1 MGDEHSG
8 SEGHRDEQSGL
19 KQHEGCGVMSDPT
32 QNNTEGAR
40 DEPLG
45 SKPQRGP
52 EVSNWAWNAMVGVR
66 DELLGLKQYERVGM
80 RAIWGETTRRGRDMS
95 RWARNHKV
103 GQKRAMLGWGASGH
117 APENTI
123 KVEDER

>member
-19 KQHEGCGVMSDPT
+19 KQHEGHGDMSDPM
-32 QNNTEGAR
+32 QNNMEGVR

-52 EVSNWAWNAMVGVR
+52 EVSNRARNAMVGVSSVSKSSWQLVQR
-66 DELLGLKQYERVGM
+66 LATGL
-80 RAIWGETTRRGRDMS
+80 D
-95 RWARNHKV
+95 RN
-103 GQKRAMLGWGASGH
+103 
-117 APENTI
+117 
-123 KVEDER
+123 

>member
-19 KQHEGCGVMSDPT
+19 KRHEGCGDMSDPT
-32 QNNTEGAR
+32 QNNMEGAR

-52 EVSNWAWNAMVGVR
+52 EVSNQARNAMVGVR
-66 DELLGLKQYERVGM
+66 RTVGLETIREGGDASDPGRDNTEGARHELLGSKSQSGPEASDVGM
-80 RAIWGETTRRGRDMS
+80 GGEWSRSREHHQGGR
-95 RWARNHKV
+95 
-103 GQKRAMLGWGASGH
+103 
-117 APENTI
+117 
-123 KVEDER
+123 